1 MILKQEIS
9 RFRFVSSL
17 NMGRKVDWSMLRFFR
32 ASFGAML
39 MLMLLI
45 FNSVLASPVKLEGQV
60 LFPPLETR
68 DDLDSDLNLTLL
80 DERLSLAD
88 LERLGVRSELFPSST
103 RLSRGTARL
112 EFSEGAGGWA
122 LGGLKLPGLRPPVV
136 ADETVW
142 IPVRVLAY
150 LGFNLSTED
159 DTILL
164 SSLNVSSTTGTI
176 KAESPVAA
184 TANQITATR
193 INRGINTRIVL
204 ELAQA
209 ATFESTIAVGRSS
222 VRLRGVEVSPRLIPI
237 GSEAIV
243 RARLIPDGEDAI
255 LDLETNPKA
264 DIKVFAL
271 ASPDRVVVD
280 VQVPPGAP
288 PVPGLIPSGIVMLE
302 TGIGAKKLTLVT
314 MNPAKYTPKLS
325 VAPWGGALRV
335 LEHAQAIGAV
345 VAANAG
351 YFDPASNLPV
361 DLALSEGGVRA
372 YARGNRSTLGLHP
385 DGLPLFGTPKVR
397 LNLRFQIAD
406 GTLEVPINSIRPE
419 PNPKWITSFVGDGFV
434 PVGGDGFVTLVIS
447 SHVSADGSL
456 QPIVVDIRDGL
467 SVPDPGEL
475 TVTYSSEMQ
484 PALDAIEL
492 GSGVNVNLQWSDLS
506 WTEVQHAIAAGP
518 KLITNGQYVVN
529 PQLEGFDPSKD
540 IWRSTRQVGF
550 GLDAQG
556 RYVIALL
563 EQGTPEE
570 FAKTLLQLGLREA
583 MRFDSGSSASVY
595 VSGGMVG
602 GKWGRTVPNALVFVP
617 RE

>member
-1 MILKQEIS
+1 
-9 RFRFVSSL
+9 
-17 NMGRKVDWSMLRFFR
+17 ML
-32 ASFGAML
+32 A
-39 MLMLLI
+39 
-45 FNSVLASPVKLEGQV
+45 FNSVLASPVKLEGQALV
-60 LFPPLETR
+60 PPLETR
-68 DDLDSDLNLTLL
+68 DDLDTEPNLSLL

-88 LERLGVRSELFPSST
+88 FERLGAHSELFPSST
-103 RLSRGTARL
+103 RLSRGRARL
-112 EFSEGAGGWA
+112 EFSEGSGGWA

-136 ADETVW
+136 ADGTVW
-142 IPVRVLAY
+142 IPLRVLPY
-150 LGFNLSTED
+150 LGFNLSTEGE
-159 DTILL
+159 TILV
-164 SSLNVSSTTGTI
+164 SSLNASSTTGTI
-176 KAESPVAA
+176 KAEPPPIAPS
-184 TANQITATR
+184 TNQITATR
-193 INRGINTRIVL
+193 VNRGVSTRIVL

-209 ATFESTIAVGRSS
+209 AAFESSIAVGRSS
-222 VRLRGVEVSPRLIPI
+222 VRVRGVEVSPRLIPV
-237 GSEAIV
+237 GSEAVV

-255 LDLETNPKA
+255 LDLETNPRA
-264 DIKVFAL
+264 DLKVFAL
-271 ASPDRVVVD
+271 ASPDRIVID

-288 PVPGLIPSGIVMLE
+288 PVPGPTPQGIATLE

-314 MNPAKYTPKLS
+314 IDPARFTPKLS

-335 LEHAQAIGAV
+335 LEHAQALGAV

-361 DLALSEGGVRA
+361 DLALSEGGIRA
-372 YARGNRSTLGLHP
+372 YARGNRATLGLHP

-397 LNLRFQIAD
+397 LNLSFQIAD

-447 SHVSADGSL
+447 SHVSQDGSL
-456 QPIVVDIRDGL
+456 QPVVVDIRDGL

-475 TVTYSSEMQ
+475 TVTYSSQMQ
-484 PALDAIEL
+484 PALDNIEF
-492 GSGVNVNLQWSDLS
+492 GSSANVTLQWSDPS
-506 WTEVQHAIAAGP
+506 WIDVQHAIAAGP

-529 PQLEGFDPSKD
+529 PQLEGFDPSKE
-540 IWRSTRQVGF
+540 IWRLTRQVGF

-570 FAKTLLQLGLREA
+570 FAKALLLLGLRDA

-595 VSGGMVG
+595 LAGGMVG

-617 RE
+617 KE

>member
-1 MILKQEIS
+1 
-9 RFRFVSSL
+9 
-17 NMGRKVDWSMLRFFR
+17 
-32 ASFGAML
+32 
-39 MLMLLI
+39 
-45 FNSVLASPVKLEGQV
+45 
-60 LFPPLETR
+60 
-68 DDLDSDLNLTLL
+68 
-80 DERLSLAD
+80 
-88 LERLGVRSELFPSST
+88 VRGELFPSST

-112 EFSEGAGGWA
+112 EFSEGSGGWA

-150 LGFNLSTED
+150 LGFNL
-159 DTILL
+159 
-164 SSLNVSSTTGTI
+164 NVADETVLVTSATASSTTGTI
-176 KAESPVAA
+176 QAEPPQPTVLP
-184 TANQITATR
+184 NQITATR

-204 ELAQA
+204 ELTRPA
-209 ATFESTIAVGRSS
+209 AFEVNIAVGHAT
-222 VRLRGVEVSPRLIPI
+222 VRLRDVEIAPRFFPI
-237 GSEAIV
+237 GSEAVV
-243 RARLIPDGEDAI
+243 RARLIPDLQDAI
-255 LDLETNPKA
+255 LDLETNSKA
-264 DIKVFAL
+264 DLKVFSL
-271 ASPDRVVVD
+271 ASPDRVVID
-280 VQVPPGAP
+280 VEVPSGPPQVPGPS
-288 PVPGLIPSGIVMLE
+288 PSGIATLE

-314 MNPAKYTPKLS
+314 IDPAKYTPKLS

-335 LEHAQAIGAV
+335 LEHAKASGAV

-361 DLALSEGGVRA
+361 DLAINEGSVRA
-372 YARGNRSTLGLHP
+372 YARGNRSTLGLYP
-385 DGLPLFGTPKVR
+385 DGLPVFGTPKVR
-397 LNLRFQIAD
+397 LNLSFQTES
-406 GTLEVPINSIRPE
+406 GPLVVPINSIRPE

-434 PVGGDGFVTLVIS
+434 PVGGEGFVTLVIS

-456 QPIVVDIRDGL
+456 QPVVVDIRDGL
-467 SVPDPGEL
+467 STPEPGEL
-475 TVTYSSEMQ
+475 TITYSTEAQ
-484 PALDAIEL
+484 PALEQIEF
-492 GSGVNVNLQWSDLS
+492 GTGATVNLQWSDPN
-506 WTEVQHAIAAGP
+506 WTDVQHAIAAGP

-529 PQLEGFDPSKD
+529 AQLEGFDPSKD

-570 FAKTLLQLGLREA
+570 FAKALVSIGLREA

-595 VSGGMVG
+595 LAGGMIG

>member
-1 MILKQEIS
+1 
-9 RFRFVSSL
+9 
-17 NMGRKVDWSMLRFFR
+17 MLRFFR

-39 MLMLLI
+39 IILLMI
-45 FNSVLASPVKLEGQV
+45 FNAALASPVKLEGQALV
-60 LFPPLETR
+60 PPLETR
-68 DDLDSDLNLTLL
+68 DDLDSDPNLTLL
-80 DERLSLAD
+80 DERLSMTD
-88 LERLGVRSELFPSST
+88 FERLGVRSELFPSST

-112 EFSEGAGGWA
+112 EFSEGLGGWA

-159 DTILL
+159 DTILV
-164 SSLNVSSTTGTI
+164 SSLNASSTTGTI
-176 KAESPVAA
+176 KAEPPQAVPS
-184 TANQITATR
+184 ANQITATR
-193 INRGINTRIVL
+193 INRGVNTRIVL

-209 ATFESTIAVGRSS
+209 AAFESTIAVGRSS
-222 VRLRGVEVSPRLIPI
+222 VRLRSVEVSPRLIAV
-237 GSEAIV
+237 GSEAVV

-264 DIKVFAL
+264 NIQVFAL
-271 ASPDRVVVD
+271 AAPDRIVID
-280 VQVPPGAP
+280 AQVPPGAP
-288 PVPGLIPSGIVMLE
+288 PVPGPTPQGIATLE
-302 TGIGAKKLTLVT
+302 TGLGAKKLTLVT
-314 MNPAKYTPKLS
+314 IDPARYTPKLS

-335 LEHAQAIGAV
+335 LEHAQAMGAV

-351 YFDPASNLPV
+351 YFDPSSNLPV

-385 DGLPLFGTPKVR
+385 DGVPMFGTPKVR
-397 LNLRFQIAD
+397 LNFSFQISD

-447 SHVSADGSL
+447 SHIAADGSL

-475 TVTYSSEMQ
+475 TVTYSSEAQ
-484 PALDAIEL
+484 PALDSIEF
-492 GSGVNVNLQWSDLS
+492 GSSTNVNLQWSDPS
-506 WTEVQHAIAAGP
+506 WTDVQHAIAAGP

-529 PQLEGFDPSKD
+529 PQLEGFDPTRD

-570 FAKTLLQLGLREA
+570 FAKALLLLGLREA

-595 VSGGMVG
+595 VAGGMVG

-617 RE
+617 KQ